1 MKIFRLIKKHVLIE
15 IINKSLLLLFPFLT
29 PFFLKLCFGK
39 NNIGKKCRIYTPLI
53 LHNTHRNNLFIG
65 NQTHIGRNVLL
76 DLHRKIIIEDRVTIS
91 MNTCLIT
98 HFDTGESPLK
108 KLGFEAKEGGIMI
121 GDGSYLGANVTVL
134 HGVRI
139 GKNCLIGANSLVNR
153 DIPDNSLVMGSP
165 ARVIRTIR

>member
-1 MKIFRLIKKHVLIE
+1 MKLFRLIKKHLFTE
-15 IINKSLLLLFPFLT
+15 MINKSLLLLFPFLT

-39 NNIGKKCRIYTPLI
+39 NNIGNKCRIYTPLI
-53 LHNTHRNNLFIG
+53 LHNTHRNNLAIG

-76 DLHRKIIIEDRVTIS
+76 DLHRKITIGDRVTIS

-108 KLGFEAKEGGIMI
+108 NLGFEATAGEIMI

-134 HGVRI
+134 HGVTI
-139 GKNCLIGANSLVNR
+139 GINCLIGANSLVNR
-153 DIPDNSLVMGSP
+153 AVPDNSLVMGSP
-165 ARVIRTIR
+165 ARVIRTIQ